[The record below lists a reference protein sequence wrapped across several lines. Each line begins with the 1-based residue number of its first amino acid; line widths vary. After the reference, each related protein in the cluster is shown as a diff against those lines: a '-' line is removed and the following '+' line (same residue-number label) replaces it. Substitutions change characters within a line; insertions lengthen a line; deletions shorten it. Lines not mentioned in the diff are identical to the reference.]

1 MGVNYNPKIISND
14 LVLVADAKNPKSVT
28 SSTTEITNAAGGSN
42 NFTGT
47 GLAVIQDAVAGSVF
61 SLESSND
68 YAADVSP
75 VIHKHSF
82 SVICWI
88 KYQTGNVSN
97 YTPIWKLITSD
108 NPSFNYYCVMDTR
121 LPSVEYIHAYIKDYT
136 TSSWASTDI
145 LSQGEWEGS
154 TTWFCIGLTMAQSS
168 EYKTYLNG
176 KLEATVS
183 AGGRDFSSYGDID
196 RVEIGSTYGTVGAR
210 LGHFAVYKRPLSE
223 AEVKQNYEATKGR
236 FGTL

>member
-1 MGVNYNPKIISND
+1 MGVTYNPRIITD
-14 LVLVADAKNPKSVT
+14 GLVLAADAKNPKSVT
-28 SSTTEITNAAGGSN
+28 SSTTVITNVAGGRN

-47 GLAVIQDAVAGSVF
+47 GLNVIQDSAAGSVF

-75 VIHKHSF
+75 VIPKHSF

-88 KYQTGNVSN
+88 KYQSGNASN
-97 YTPIWKLITSD
+97 YTPIWKLITDD
-108 NPSFNYYCVMDTR
+108 NPSHNYYFIMDTR
-121 LPSVEYIHAYIKDYT
+121 LPSVEYIHAYVKDYT
-136 TSSWASTDI
+136 TASWASTNI

-210 LGHFAVYKRPLSE
+210 LGHFAVYNKPLSE
-223 AEVKQNYEATKGR
+223 AEIKQNFEALRGR
-236 FGTL
+236 FGL